1 MLFTFEARITCP
13 CILEAKHSTLCFF
26 PKYFDDMV
34 FEFKLFYFGTIFN
47 MEREKTTVLGYDIKP
62 FTKCLLNV
70 VLLENTK

>member
-1 MLFTFEARITCP
+1 
-13 CILEAKHSTLCFF
+13 
-26 PKYFDDMV
+26 MV

-47 MEREKTTVLGYDIKP
+47 MEREKTTVLDYDIKP